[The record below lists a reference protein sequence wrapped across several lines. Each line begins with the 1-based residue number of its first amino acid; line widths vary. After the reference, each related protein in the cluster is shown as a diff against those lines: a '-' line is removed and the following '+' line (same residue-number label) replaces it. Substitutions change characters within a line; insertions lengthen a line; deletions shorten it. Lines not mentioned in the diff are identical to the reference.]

1 MIKLV
6 IPLLLLTSVCQAEN
20 YIPAA
25 QKVLEAWYV
34 QSETRNIIQ
43 YKIELFQEKLP
54 KKYKKTLEIVLP
66 IMDTIIKQRV
76 EVTYEF

>member
-1 MIKLV
+1 MLSS
-6 IPLLLLTSVCQAEN
+6 TCQAEN

-25 QKVLEAWYV
+25 QKVVEAWYV

-54 KKYKKTLEIVLP
+54 KELKKTLDVVLP
-66 IMDTIIKQRV
+66 MVDTIIKQRV